1 MASSQTRPKLMF
13 DLQMD
18 ELEKK
23 FKLKDD
29 YLICKQ
35 TNQTLSTLDRNIYSL
50 KKIEPYYDWKNI
62 KALLLDLKRKYCKN

>member
-1 MASSQTRPKLMF
+1 
-13 DLQMD
+13 
-18 ELEKK
+18 
-23 FKLKDD
+23 KLKDD